1 MGQYFLKE
9 KENMFSV
16 LLWSDRNSIESLGD
30 LEKAVGRLAFG
41 SRSHSSSCSPKLS
54 LLFLQLD
61 RNTVH
66 VFHNFLK
73 NVFTLILQIYEHQP

>member
-1 MGQYFLKE
+1 MIKVNKLIFFFMWQYFLKE

-16 LLWSDRNSIESLGD
+16 FLWSDRNSFESLEE
-30 LEKAVGRLAFG
+30 LEKAVGTLAFG

-54 LLFLQLD
+54 LLFLHLD

-66 VFHNFLK
+66 VFHFLK
-73 NVFTLILQIYEHQP
+73 MYSL